1 MHSIAAFII
10 SFYPKVAVY
19 HSLYCSTD
27 EFEATVK
34 VLKQIFGA
42 KAKIEENDGRM
53 VRLIVNCV
61 KHVFHYCDQWSLVNK
76 LSKHSN

>member
-1 MHSIAAFII
+1 MYSIAAFII

-19 HSLYCSTD
+19 HSLYSSID

-34 VLKQIFGA
+34 ILKQIFGA

-53 VRLIVNCV
+53 VRLTVNCV
-61 KHVFHYCDQWSLVNK
+61 NMYFTIVINGV
-76 LSKHSN
+76 LSIN